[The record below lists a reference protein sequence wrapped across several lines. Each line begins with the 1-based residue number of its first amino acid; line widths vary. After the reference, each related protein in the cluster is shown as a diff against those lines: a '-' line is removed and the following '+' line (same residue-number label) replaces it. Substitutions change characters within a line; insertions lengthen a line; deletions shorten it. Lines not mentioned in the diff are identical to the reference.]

1 MLKVDNLRVSYGP
14 IEVLKGISFSVEIGE
29 IVALI
34 GGNGA
39 GKTTTL
45 SAISGLVRPTSGTIA
60 WKGEQIQSAAVE
72 DIVGSGLAHCP
83 EGRRIF
89 PGLTVL
95 ENLITG
101 TAARRRNKR
110 EVEEDLALVFDLFPR
125 LKERLKQGGW
135 SLSGGEQQMLAIGRA
150 LMGRPSLLMLDEP
163 SLGLAPIVIEQVFDR
178 IVELNKRT
186 EARRA
191 SGRAELGHGARN
203 RQPRVRARDR
213 SHHAVWTVGRAG
225 ERPAHSRGL
234 SRRLTFHARGTRLPL
249 STTSDGNSR

>member
-1 MLKVDNLRVSYGP
+1 MLKVDHLRVSYGH
-14 IEVLKGISFSVEIGE
+14 IEVLKGISFSVDVGE

-45 SAISGLVRPTSGTIA
+45 STISGLVRPTAGTIS
-60 WKGEQIQSAAVE
+60 WRGENIQNAAVE

-101 TAARRRNKR
+101 TASRARNKR
-110 EVEEDLALVFDLFPR
+110 EVDEDLALVFDLFPR

-135 SLSGGEQQMLAIGRA
+135 SLSGGEQQMLAIGR
-150 LMGRPSLLMLDEP
+150 PSLLMLDEP

-186 EARRA
+186 GLGVLLVEQNSAMALEIANRA
-191 SGRAELGHGARN
+191 SVLETGIVTLSGPSSVLADDPRIREAYLGG
-203 RQPRVRARDR
+203 
-213 SHHAVWTVGRAG
+213 
-225 ERPAHSRGL
+225 
-234 SRRLTFHARGTRLPL
+234 
-249 STTSDGNSR
+249 

>member
-1 MLKVDNLRVSYGP
+1 MLRIDHLRVSYGH
-14 IEVLKGISFSVEIGE
+14 IEVLKGISFSVEMGE

-45 SAISGLVRPTSGTIA
+45 RTISGLVRPSSGTIS
-60 WKGEQIQSAAVE
+60 WKGENIHNAAVE
-72 DIVGSGLAHCP
+72 AIVGSGLAHCP

-89 PGLTVL
+89 PGLTVQ

-101 TAARRRNKR
+101 TAARSRNKR
-110 EVEEDLALVFDLFPR
+110 EADEDLALVFDLFPR

-186 EARRA
+186 GLGVLLVEQNSAMALEIANRAFVLETGVITLSGPSAVLAGDRRIREAY
-191 SGRAELGHGARN
+191 LGG
-203 RQPRVRARDR
+203 
-213 SHHAVWTVGRAG
+213 
-225 ERPAHSRGL
+225 
-234 SRRLTFHARGTRLPL
+234 
-249 STTSDGNSR
+249 

>member
-1 MLKVDNLRVSYGP
+1 MLKVDDLHVSYGH
-14 IEVLKGISFSVEIGE
+14 IEVLKGISFSVEMGE

-45 SAISGLVRPTSGTIA
+45 STISGLVRSTAGSIS
-60 WKGEQIQSAAVE
+60 WKGEQIQNTAVE
-72 DIVGSGLAHCP
+72 NIVASGLAHCP

-89 PGLTVL
+89 PGLTVQ

-101 TAARRRNKR
+101 TASRVRNKA
-110 EVEEDLALVFDLFPR
+110 EVEEDLALVFGLFPR

-186 EARRA
+186 GLGVLLVEQNSAMALEIASRAFVIETGVITLSGPSAMLADDPRIREAY
-191 SGRAELGHGARN
+191 LGG
-203 RQPRVRARDR
+203 
-213 SHHAVWTVGRAG
+213 
-225 ERPAHSRGL
+225 
-234 SRRLTFHARGTRLPL
+234 
-249 STTSDGNSR
+249 

>member
-1 MLKVDNLRVSYGP
+1 MLKVDNLHVSYGH
-14 IEVLKGISFSVEIGE
+14 IEVLKGISFSVDMGE

-45 SAISGLVRPTSGTIA
+45 STISGLVHPTGGTIS
-60 WKGEQIQSAAVE
+60 WKGNPIQNAAVE
-72 DIVGSGLAHCP
+72 EIVGSGLAHCP

-101 TAARRRNKR
+101 TASRTRNKT

-186 EARRA
+186 RLGVLLVEQNSAMALEIASRAFVLETGSITLSGPSADLANDPRIREAY
-191 SGRAELGHGARN
+191 LGG
-203 RQPRVRARDR
+203 
-213 SHHAVWTVGRAG
+213 
-225 ERPAHSRGL
+225 
-234 SRRLTFHARGTRLPL
+234 
-249 STTSDGNSR
+249 